1 MNRRLLPVA
10 LGLVLLAPATGPAAG
25 AAPATM
31 TISSAIAPG
40 VVTGLAGFGTSSVVV
55 PAGEKITFLA
65 QTEPAF
71 PGRRVEIWTKS
82 RTADWRL
89 TTSRLEESD
98 GSVHYV
104 AAVDAWTAIQARVPA
119 DPSTNA
125 VASHGRIA
133 TASSNG
139 LMALGVTCDEFAA
152 ANGGA
157 AVAVEGQA
165 QGFAFPGDLTGK
177 LNGHAGKPGALKLGI
192 RPEGVLVERQA
203 KDGYLPV
210 EAHII
215 EPLGAYDIVDLKVG
229 SQMLRAR
236 TRAGFVPKPGETVH
250 VRIDPAQAH
259 FFDADSGRSLGVRL

>member
-1 MNRRLLPVA
+1 
-10 LGLVLLAPATGPAAG
+10 
-25 AAPATM
+25 M

-157 AVAVEGQA
+157 VARSLILRSGDLVRFTLCTNA
-165 QGFAFPGDLTGK
+165 STGFAWQKPTFNTASLRLISDRTLPPA
-177 LNGHAGKPGALKLGI
+177 NSRPGAAGSETWTFRVLRLGTSTI
-192 RPEGVLVERQA
+192 ALV
-203 KDGYLPV
+203 Y
-210 EAHII
+210 
-215 EPLGAYDIVDLKVG
+215 
-229 SQMLRAR
+229 SQPW
-236 TRAGFVPKPGETVH
+236 AGGKKAAWRF
-250 VRIDPAQAH
+250 
-259 FFDADSGRSLGVRL
+259 SLSVVAA

>member
-157 AVAVEGQA
+157 VARSLILRSGDLVRFTLCTNA
-165 QGFAFPGDLTGK
+165 STGFAWQKPTFNTASLRLISDRTLPPA
-177 LNGHAGKPGALKLGI
+177 NSRPGAAGSETWTFRVLRLGTSTI
-192 RPEGVLVERQA
+192 ALV
-203 KDGYLPV
+203 Y
-210 EAHII
+210 
-215 EPLGAYDIVDLKVG
+215 
-229 SQMLRAR
+229 SQPW
-236 TRAGFVPKPGETVH
+236 AGGKKAAWRF
-250 VRIDPAQAH
+250 
-259 FFDADSGRSLGVRL
+259 SLSVVAA